1 MWFITH
7 KVNTQNTHL
16 TSKTPS
22 SLYLVF
28 LSLSVSFIIPCQ
40 ICSLVIVL
48 CLKSLKKLDKNLHLT
63 EEKNQALAKI
73 CNSGIGNSGE
83 CLWAPALLNTVSETA
98 SAIKNMFHSNES
110 WLNYQRWLKIAL
122 YILNVNINYCRF
134 LLFFFTW
141 EYKITSIKLL

>member
-7 KVNTQNTHL
+7 KVDTQNTHL

-22 SLYLVF
+22 SLYSYPC
-28 LSLSVSFIIPCQ
+28 LSLLSFLAKSVHWWLCFVLIFEETWQKFAFNWRKKPSTCQ
-40 ICSLVIVL
+40 
-48 CLKSLKKLDKNLHLT
+48 NLHFRYR
-63 EEKNQALAKI
+63 
-73 CNSGIGNSGE
+73 IGNSGE

-110 WLNYQRWLKIAL
+110 WLNYKRWLKIAL

-134 LLFFFTW
+134 LFFFFTW